1 MRRIFSCTEPEL
13 DFMPAYPLDLV
24 SFGMKITAGDDNGRD
39 DEDDDDEDDDDDDEE
54 EEDRPSKKEGDAA
67 ESKLADL
74 LKVDTDDLDG
84 DELKEHTKK
93 LRAAAAE
100 AERTG
105 RKNTR
110 KAKRAESALEELRKE
125 SAKKPGKKRDD
136 GDDDEEDRVEKAR
149 TEEREKAN
157 ARIIDAK
164 AEAALERAGLD
175 LSGDEDDRERKLKRA
190 KRLLDLD
197 DVTVDEKGRVHG
209 LDDAIADAKED
220 VPNLFARPRKKRSI
234 NGDDDRGGKPKR
246 LSATEQQVR
255 ELGGGRRR

>member
-1 MRRIFSCTEPEL
+1 MRRLFTCPDPEL
-13 DFMPAYPLDLV
+13 DFSPTYPLDLV
-24 SFGMKITAGDDNGRD
+24 SFAMRITAGDD
-39 DEDDDDEDDDDDDEE
+39 DEDREDDDEDDDDDEE
-54 EEDRPSKKEGDAA
+54 EKERPSKKEGDDA
-67 ESKLADL
+67 ESKLDAL
-74 LKVDTDDLDG
+74 LKIDTDDLEG
-84 DELKEHTKK
+84 DELKEHNRK
-93 LRAAAAE
+93 LRAAVAE
-100 AERTG
+100 AVRTG
-105 RKNTR
+105 RKNGN
-110 KAKRAESALEELRKE
+110 KARRAESALEKLRQE
-125 SAKKPGKKRDD
+125 GASKPKRKRADE
-136 GDDDEEDRVEKAR
+136 DDEEDDRVEKAR

-234 NGDDDRGGKPKR
+234 NGDDDREPKAKAK
-246 LSATEQQVR
+246 SATQIQAES
-255 ELGGGRRR
+255 LGGGRRR